1 MPCVL
6 VYIKIISTNIKYSYL
21 CFVTTIVYYLTLL
34 TFTFKQALGFM
45 AITIDF
51 PTTIEARINTKE
63 FSIYCIGPVL
73 WNNLPEELKTLYSI
87 NSFKYHLKQLL
98 INN

>member
-1 MPCVL
+1 
-6 VYIKIISTNIKYSYL
+6 
-21 CFVTTIVYYLTLL
+21 
-34 TFTFKQALGFM
+34 M